1 MSTTLRN
8 LTYVDPVGRRL
19 VPDVAITVED
29 GAVTSFSQG
38 ARSGGIDGG
47 GRYLVPGLMDMHI
60 HLRGSPHQGP
70 TSDTPVPP
78 MNDGAGDRAGL
89 IARLHSFL
97 YCGVTSVYDAGNDA
111 DTILALREDERA
123 GSITSPRI
131 FCSGSLITC
140 PGGHGSGVATAIAQL
155 PADLP
160 RLEAYLEREPDVVK
174 ITYDEHNW
182 GVRPLIPI
190 LDQGTLRAIIDRS
203 HQARRRVTVHVS
215 NELRA
220 REAVACGTD
229 SLAHPIIQ
237 SPVTEEFVWLLAS
250 KGIPV
255 ISTLAIG
262 ERYPRLADHPDH
274 LDDPLYAAC
283 MDEAERL
290 WLRTEESARQRTNR
304 WAAWMKVMT
313 PVAQDNLRKLI
324 EAGGTVVTGT
334 DLSFG
339 PEYHREL
346 RLLQDAGIP
355 PMEVLRAATW
365 NAARFLGLERR
376 LGSLEQGKDA
386 DFVIVDRDPTTDVG
400 NLSRLWMVVKGGHVI
415 DRLQL
420 DLPASRASV

>member
-1 MSTTLRN
+1 M
-8 LTYVDPVGRRL
+8 
-19 VPDVAITVED
+19 
-29 GAVTSFSQG
+29 
-38 ARSGGIDGG
+38 
-47 GRYLVPGLMDMHI
+47 
-60 HLRGSPHQGP
+60 
-70 TSDTPVPP
+70 
-78 MNDGAGDRAGL
+78 
-89 IARLHSFL
+89 
-97 YCGVTSVYDAGNDA
+97 
-111 DTILALREDERA
+111 
-123 GSITSPRI
+123 
-131 FCSGSLITC
+131 
-140 PGGHGSGVATAIAQL
+140 ATAIAQL

-355 PMEVLRAATW
+355 SMEVLRAATW